1 MIENILFSI
10 DIRQSQMSRKK
21 ILILMNILPDM
32 SANSCLWTDKNRERE
47 LFQIFVIVWSRIVI
61 AIRLPFQVISI
72 LWKILNEIWGSAQ
85 INMQLGKAISEEL
98 KAHGQAS
105 SGLIAAR
112 KQKLQKHYRN
122 HDFNGNQIIVI
133 LWILKHASKFS
144 YDSNVVMSVVRL
156 QDYLPVLLLVM
167 IQRVLMI
174 RGLWRE
180 LIRSRLVQ
188 SLIWKSI

>member
-1 MIENILFSI
+1 
-10 DIRQSQMSRKK
+10 
-21 ILILMNILPDM
+21 MNILPDM
-32 SANSCLWTDKNRERE
+32 SANSCLWTDKNREQE

-61 AIRLPFQVISI
+61 AIRLRFQVISI

-122 HDFNGNQIIVI
+122 Q
-133 LWILKHASKFS
+133 
-144 YDSNVVMSVVRL
+144 
-156 QDYLPVLLLVM
+156 M
-167 IQRVLMI
+167 IFM
-174 RGLWRE
+174 E
-180 LIRSRLVQ
+180 T
-188 SLIWKSI
+188 KS